1 MRIAFVEAGPAQC
14 FTGAPKHCTSL
25 STLERYLQVTRRPRR
40 LGLLGARRLRR
51 RLGLLGHGERP
62 RLYLLFKEAG
72 TESSST
78 LAVTVLAVRTFPLPF
93 RPLYSVTH
101 AIYGLRLCV
110 PTLHGMSGSCTRSLR
125 AFLGQRVGEASHP
138 GPRVPEMPAPPPEAE
153 PVAPG
158 AERCF
163 RTVEGR
169 WVTEGARAQ
178 SSRIKQEV
186 QNTCRL

>member
-110 PTLHGMSGSCTRSLR
+110 PTLHGMSGSCPRSPRLSR
-125 AFLGQRVGEASHP
+125 SEDRRGEP
-138 GPRVPEMPAPPPEAE
+138 PRPTSPRNA
-153 PVAPG
+153 G
-158 AERCF
+158 A
-163 RTVEGR
+163 T
-169 WVTEGARAQ
+169 
-178 SSRIKQEV
+178 S
-186 QNTCRL
+186 